1 MVTSRGCIAGS
12 ASRNP
17 REAVAP
23 SAGFPGQG
31 SFPPLVSTERT
42 LQVTRAATEALPV
55 ASDRE
60 TPDAAGLDG
69 ASTPYVC
76 DSPPTERPPILARP
90 PPERL
95 PAPALT

>member
-1 MVTSRGCIAGS
+1 MVTSRGCVAGS

-31 SFPPLVSTERT
+31 SFSPLVSAERT
-42 LQVTRAATEALPV
+42 IPVARSATEALPV
-55 ASDRE
+55 PSGRE

-76 DSPPTERPPILARP
+76 DPPPAERPPIVARP